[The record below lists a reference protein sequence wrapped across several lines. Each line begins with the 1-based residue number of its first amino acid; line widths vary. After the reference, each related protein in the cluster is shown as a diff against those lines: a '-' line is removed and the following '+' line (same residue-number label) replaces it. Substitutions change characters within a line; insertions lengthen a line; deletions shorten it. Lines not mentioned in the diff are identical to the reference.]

1 MWEGGEGRRKR
12 KGREGEGRREGERR
26 EGRVGRW
33 EVRAGCVIEVLS
45 MSIWRTY
52 RLGAQ
57 TIVLQSPHESGYRSN
72 V

>member
-33 EVRAGCVIEVLS
+33 EVRAGCVMEALIEPFGEL
-45 MSIWRTY
+45 TD
-52 RLGAQ
+52 
-57 TIVLQSPHESGYRSN
+57 
-72 V
+72 